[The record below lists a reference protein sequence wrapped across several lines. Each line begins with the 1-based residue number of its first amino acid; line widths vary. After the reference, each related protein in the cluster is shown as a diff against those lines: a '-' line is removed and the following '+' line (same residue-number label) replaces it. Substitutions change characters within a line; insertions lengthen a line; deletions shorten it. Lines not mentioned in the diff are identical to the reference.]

1 MLNPLSFISKIFKS
15 NNQNEI
21 DKIKYLL
28 KKINDLEP
36 EISQLEDKEFPKK
49 LRS

>member
-1 MLNPLSFISKIFKS
+1 MRLIDQISF
-15 NNQNEI
+15 
-21 DKIKYLL
+21 

-49 LRS
+49 TEELKSIK